1 MDQQLAHPLPI
12 AAEMPIV
19 DRVYALKLDQTEVEF
34 LKWFIVQVLDRV
46 KNPKLLLE
54 LCTLAEIGR
63 RFRKRFDEPR
73 NCTMNLLAH
82 EAIALKRMLSVIRLK
97 NQASIFR
104 NDIHGRLDQL
114 MPGIH

>member
-1 MDQQLAHPLPI
+1 MDQQLAHPHPVE
-12 AAEMPIV
+12 AEMPIV
-19 DRVYALKLDQTEVEF
+19 DRVYALKLDSMEVDF
-34 LKWFIVQVLDRV
+34 LKWFIVHTLEGV
-46 KNPKLLLE
+46 KDPDYLLE

-82 EAIALKRMLSVIRLK
+82 EAIALKRMLWLPK
-97 NQASIFR
+97 LPNQANVFR
-104 NDIHGRLDQL
+104 NAIHGRLDQL